1 LGGLEGEGAVCF
13 VGAFDGFG
21 EAEVEDFDLAVGG
34 EEDVGGFEVSMDD
47 ALVVGGFEGFGD
59 LEGDVGYFGWRE
71 GAVEGLAIDE
81 FHDDGVLFEAEDGGD
96 IGVVDGGEGL
106 GFALEA
112 GEVFGIEGE
121 GFGEDLDGD
130 FAIEFTV
137 AGFVDFAHAAGA
149 YLGQDFVVAD
159 LRSGR

>member
-1 LGGLEGEGAVCF
+1 
-13 VGAFDGFG
+13 
-21 EAEVEDFDLAVGG
+21 
-34 EEDVGGFEVSMDD
+34 
-47 ALVVGGFEGFGD
+47 
-59 LEGDVGYFGWRE
+59 
-71 GAVEGLAIDE
+71 
-81 FHDDGVLFEAEDGGD
+81 
-96 IGVVDGGEGL
+96 VVDGGEGL